1 MGSKSVIIF
10 IFCRITLTTYLQ
22 RTSKQY
28 IQGLTVAQTEY
39 DRELKARRDAEAEV
53 TRLRVLL
60 SGQVA
65 RLTAMSG
72 DARRE
77 ELRQQ
82 LSKELNDNLSG
93 LEYDLSRLKVERD
106 MTLAEVEEL
115 SATKRWVYSSSI
127 YLILTSILV
136 LPLRLLNLQLTWA
149 AR

>member
-1 MGSKSVIIF
+1 MGLRSVIT
-10 IFCRITLTTYLQ
+10 CPQYLTSVALTVSQ

-28 IQGLTVAQTEY
+28 IEGLTVAQTEY

-65 RLTAMSG
+65 RVTAMSG
-72 DARRE
+72 DSRRE

-93 LEYDLSRLKVERD
+93 LELNLSKLKVERD
-106 MTLAEVEEL
+106 MTLVEVEEL
-115 SATKRWVYSSSI
+115 SVTKR
-127 YLILTSILV
+127 
-136 LPLRLLNLQLTWA
+136 
-149 AR
+149 